1 MLDTIPENCPLQRKA
16 VKNKLNRGAKFQR
29 VQIMRGDS
37 VTAAF
42 RYEKTKFNNNYTD
55 WRWLKLTRYKTKTG
69 SS

>member
-1 MLDTIPENCPLQRKA
+1 MLDTIPENCPLPRKA
-16 VKNKLNRGAKFQR
+16 VKTKLNRGTKFQR